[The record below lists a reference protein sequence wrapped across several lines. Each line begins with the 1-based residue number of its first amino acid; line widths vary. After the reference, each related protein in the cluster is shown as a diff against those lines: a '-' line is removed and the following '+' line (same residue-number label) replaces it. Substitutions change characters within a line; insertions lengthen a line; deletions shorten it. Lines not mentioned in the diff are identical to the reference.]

1 LIVPA
6 SVNYFGTYVFNGD
19 YYLNNITFNGLIS
32 PTVSSDTWVSGISP
46 SARGHALLGSNF
58 PAPGDYFHSLLMGNY
73 TIINIP
79 TTNSTIT
86 DGRVPNQW
94 KEVDLLQGS
103 FPNYYQGTP
112 FVTWKNTEYG
122 QVQESNLP
130 FQIQSTST
138 IFKPGYSQVV
148 TMKLQ
153 LEIYDVT
160 QGENNKLTYLYVW
173 PMQVSDGNASHVYR
187 FANGN
192 VSLAQYETNGTGY
205 TNEFINQKLEAG
217 HKYYLVY
224 DMRIADMNGTPL
236 PTTTFSGVVTTNLV
250 ITSNQQSWINGL
262 IWIMILFTPVWLL
275 NWFFPR
281 YGFLLGMAIMAI
293 MLGITESGFYY
304 VSIIILATIGLMSYT
319 ISKGD

>member
-1 LIVPA
+1 
-6 SVNYFGTYVFNGD
+6 
-19 YYLNNITFNGLIS
+19 
-32 PTVSSDTWVSGISP
+32 
-46 SARGHALLGSNF
+46 
-58 PAPGDYFHSLLMGNY
+58 MGNY

-173 PMQVSDGNASHVYR
+173 PMQVSDGNASHVYQ

-192 VSLAQYETNGTGY
+192 VSLAQYETDGTGY
-205 TNEFINQKLEAG
+205 TNEFINQNLEAG

-236 PTTTFSGVVTTNLV
+236 PTTTFSGVVTTILV